1 MAQSTQGKFSKIL
14 VAVDGSEKSMEA
26 ADYAISM
33 SKKENNSQLI
43 GLTVLDITKLSYLS
57 ASFIT
62 APTYGITELEQKK
75 KEAQQWLD
83 QIGTHAKENNIP
95 YKSEIIEGPVSV
107 KATIV
112 DYVER
117 EKIDLILMGTRGRSG
132 FTKMLLGSVASKV
145 VTYSPCPVMIVK

>member
-14 VAVDGSEKSMEA
+14 VAVDGSEKSMKA
-26 ADYAISM
+26 VDYAISL

-43 GLTVLDITKLSYLS
+43 GLTVLDINKLSYLS
-57 ASFIT
+57 ASFNKET
-62 APTYGITELEQKK
+62 TYGIRELEQKK

-83 QIGTHAKENNIP
+83 QIGTHAKENNIL

-107 KATIV
+107 EATIV
-112 DYVER
+112 DYAER

-132 FTKMLLGSVASKV
+132 FTKMLLGNVASEVITDSISSSK
-145 VTYSPCPVMIVK
+145 SHQ